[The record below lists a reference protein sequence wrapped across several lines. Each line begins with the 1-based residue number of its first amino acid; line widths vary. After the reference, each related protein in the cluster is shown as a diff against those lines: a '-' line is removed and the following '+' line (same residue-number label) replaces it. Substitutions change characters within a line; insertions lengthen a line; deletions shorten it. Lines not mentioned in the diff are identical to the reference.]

1 MYGAQKLEFALY
13 GIAAHAAHTGA
24 AKKKRRF
31 RELDPERFLRGD
43 PEDLKA
49 TLGEIVQTF
58 GDAFLIKTAE
68 LEQWVRDRNLIVHDY
83 FRTFVSPPR
92 GVRRR
97 DGEAF
102 LREFV
107 DRAEKYRQVV
117 QGLLH
122 CLMEAAA
129 EKESVAFTRTPE
141 MVAAITAYESHAAQH
156 WSEKHSG
163 Q

>member
-1 MYGAQKLEFALY
+1 MRRLTLKAKAMSGSEDLPTPAISATEILLIGSAVYGAQKLEFALY
-13 GIAAHAAHTGA
+13 GIAAHAAHTEA

-92 GVRRR
+92 GVE
-97 DGEAF
+97 G
-102 LREFV
+102 
-107 DRAEKYRQVV
+107 
-117 QGLLH
+117 
-122 CLMEAAA
+122 CT
-129 EKESVAFTRTPE
+129 S
-141 MVAAITAYESHAAQH
+141 
-156 WSEKHSG
+156 
-163 Q
+163 